1 MNLTNFYN
9 MIKDCINRGTNDVK
23 VIRKW
28 NAINSNSVFK
38 FTFSTILLRHHRIIL
53 FYRYHR
59 WDDFH
64 IVLYMQSKAEAILK
78 WLLIHIVVHITTHIE
93 VHMNIIVQTTWT
105 WRLKHCCTIA
115 NTFFIIFIPGAIILL
130 INATGSSTLVLL
142 SLDFEF
148 FQSC

>member
-1 MNLTNFYN
+1 MNLTNFY
-9 MIKDCINRGTNDVK
+9 MIKDCINRGTNSVK

-59 WDDFH
+59 WDFH

-78 WLLIHIVVHITTHIE
+78 WLLIHTVVRITTHIE
-93 VHMNIIVQTTWT
+93 VHMNIIV
-105 WRLKHCCTIA
+105 
-115 NTFFIIFIPGAIILL
+115 
-130 INATGSSTLVLL
+130 
-142 SLDFEF
+142 
-148 FQSC
+148 

>member
-1 MNLTNFYN
+1 M
-9 MIKDCINRGTNDVK
+9 K

-78 WLLIHIVVHITTHIE
+78 WPASDPYCSSYHHPY
-93 VHMNIIVQTTWT
+93 
-105 WRLKHCCTIA
+105 R
-115 NTFFIIFIPGAIILL
+115 GAYEHY
-130 INATGSSTLVLL
+130 
-142 SLDFEF
+142 SLDYMDMET
-148 FQSC
+148 